1 MQAMAV
7 LPARTHSGHSTSL
20 RRGAPG
26 PGSKSARA
34 RTTRLRTGI
43 LKHGDRV
50 IYISTYLHIYISTY
64 LRWTTAEKTPDRW

>member
-1 MQAMAV
+1 MQALAV

-20 RRGAPG
+20 QRGAPG

-50 IYISTYLHIYISTY
+50 IYISRYY

>member
-1 MQAMAV
+1 MQALAV
-7 LPARTHSGHSTSL
+7 LPGRTHSGHSTSL

-50 IYISTYLHIYISTY
+50 IYNLHIYAGQLQRNT
-64 LRWTTAEKTPDRW
+64 